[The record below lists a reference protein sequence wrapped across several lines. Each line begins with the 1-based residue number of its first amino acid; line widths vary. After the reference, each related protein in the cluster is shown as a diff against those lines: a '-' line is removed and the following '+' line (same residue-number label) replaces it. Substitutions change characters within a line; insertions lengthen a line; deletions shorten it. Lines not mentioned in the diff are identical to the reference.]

1 MIPTGS
7 RHSLRDVSGSGIIV
21 AVLVGMW
28 ALVLVPMWLRRHDQ
42 AQEVKSVNRFST
54 AMGSLRGS
62 ADLGRLTRRD
72 VVMPGR
78 SEDEISPRVTVSGV
92 DSRQASAAAVR
103 RQRTLMGLGALFVA
117 TLLLRLLHLVPTWV
131 LVIPVMLIVGFV
143 VMARRQIA
151 AAAEAKRRQEIR
163 ANRSEAAR
171 ASEARYERSSQGS
184 RRSGRLADSAPEYL
198 NDTTIVA
205 REELATVRAATGTDS
220 WNAVPTTLPTYVTAP
235 RATRVPRVIDLRTP
249 GAWSGAE
256 MVKQARESLAPQPV
270 ADGGMRIE
278 TFEIVVPRESAGQA
292 ENGQSSR
299 VVDTPVVRQG
309 PSRREPTY
317 AERYVDDSL
326 GYDGLDDEGQL
337 EALLTDPRTGV
348 RLPTYRRAANG

>member
-1 MIPTGS
+1 VIPTGS

-54 AMGSLRGS
+54 AMGSLRSS

-78 SEDEISPRVTVSGV
+78 SEDEVSQRVTVSGT
-92 DSRQASAAAVR
+92 DESKASPAAIR
-103 RQRTLMGLGALFVA
+103 RQRTLMVLGALFVVTA
-117 TLLLRLLHLVPTWV
+117 LLRVMHIVPTWV
-131 LVIPVMLIVGFV
+131 LVIPVLLIVGFV
-143 VMARRQIA
+143 VMARRQMA
-151 AAAEAKRRQEIR
+151 AAAEAKRRREIR
-163 ANRSEAAR
+163 NNLTEAAR
-171 ASEARYERSSQGS
+171 AAEAGYERAPRTS
-184 RRSGRLADSAPEYL
+184 RRAGRDSEPAAYYGH
-198 NDTTIVA
+198 DTVVA
-205 REELATVRAATGTDS
+205 EHENVPMEHAATGTDS

-235 RATRVPRVIDLRTP
+235 RATKVPRVIDLRSP

-278 TFEIVVPRESAGQA
+278 TFEIVVPRDGVPATA
-292 ENGQSSR
+292 QSMDRTASE
-299 VVDTPVVRQG
+299 PVVRQG
-309 PSRREPTY
+309 PSRRQSSY
-317 AERYVDDSL
+317 AEQYVDDAL
-326 GYDGLDDEGQL
+326 GFDGLSDEGEL